1 MGLVHKVL
9 GKKKLEKTHS
19 PAKLLKYFYATEGSD
34 NSPLT
39 LALNSLDA
47 VSKAAKDENDY
58 LLCLLED
65 SVFSSLYVTFYE
77 QIFST
82 IRDNPE
88 LTISLV
94 ETFGADRD
102 EREKVISIQSQ
113 NHVNFI
119 EKNGQCHG
127 CSSCNNHVDVSEL
140 VQFWTRR
147 DITFFE
153 NLYVGMQAIQFSME
167 HLLYE
172 VIPQKTELTEELSPA
187 TILKYRQE
195 IFDYTAKFI

>member
-9 GKKKLEKTHS
+9 GNKPKKTES
-19 PAKLLKYFYATEGSD
+19 PAKLLKYFYAMDGLE
-34 NSPLT
+34 NYPLS
-39 LALNSLDA
+39 LALNSLEA
-47 VSKAAKDENDY
+47 VNKNAANENDY

-65 SVFSSLYVTFYE
+65 SIFSSLYVTFYE

-82 IRDNPE
+82 VRDNPDMVIPLIE
-88 LTISLV
+88 N
-94 ETFGADRD
+94 FAADRD
-102 EREKVISIQSQ
+102 EREKVISIQSH

-119 EKNGQCHG
+119 GKNGDCHG
-127 CSSCNNHVDVSEL
+127 CSSCDNHTDVAEL
-140 VQFWTRR
+140 IQYWVKG

-153 NLYVGMQAIQFSME
+153 NLYVGMHTIQFAME

-172 VIPQKTELTEELSPA
+172 VIPKNTDLTDELSPA

-195 IFDYTAKFI
+195 IFNYTAKFI